1 MNDPPSI
8 VVDTSVLI
16 DGANLSHPRW
26 RDAFTY
32 LQGGYLVKAPDL
44 LSSEAGNIVHHK
56 QPDVFGENPS
66 ERSRALQ
73 ALLTGIDQ
81 HPRHEADLE
90 RCGRLSETMGLTFYD
105 AEFLSLAAQEEDS
118 ILITHD
124 RDLLEAGKQHLGES
138 RCLTLDEAS
147 EKIAHDQL

>member
-1 MNDPPSI
+1 MTDHPSL

-16 DGANLSHPRW
+16 DGANLDHPRW

-32 LQGGYLVKAPDL
+32 LQGGHLVKAPEL
-44 LSSEAGNIVHHK
+44 LISEAGNIVHHK
-56 QPDVFGENPS
+56 QPDVFGENAS

-73 ALLTGIDQ
+73 ALLMGIEQ
-81 HPRHEADLE
+81 CPRREADLE

-105 AEFLSLAAQEEDS
+105 AEFLSLAAEEEDS

-124 RDLLEAGKQHLGES
+124 RELLEAGKQQLGED

-147 EKIAHDQL
+147 EKIARDQL